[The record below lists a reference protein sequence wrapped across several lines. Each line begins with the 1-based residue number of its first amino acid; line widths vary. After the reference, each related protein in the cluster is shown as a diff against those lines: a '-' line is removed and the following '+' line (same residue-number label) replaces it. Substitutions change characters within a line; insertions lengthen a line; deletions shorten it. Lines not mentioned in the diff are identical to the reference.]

1 MYCGALEQLLVDNG
15 CKTVAHM
22 VENKG
27 TCCTLVFGD
36 AHVIEHKTVSS
47 FLETALCSS
56 SKMKLHRC
64 NNTGAAL
71 HVNVRALTLLSEL
84 RPSNLI
90 IAISLG
96 KSLPLGYHTTAEERN
111 MKQAACT
118 NSLLLCAYL
127 ALFA

>member
-1 MYCGALEQLLVDNG
+1 
-15 CKTVAHM
+15 
-22 VENKG
+22 
-27 TCCTLVFGD
+27 VFGD
-36 AHVIEHKTVSS
+36 AHAIEHKTVSS

-71 HVNVRALTLLSEL
+71 HANVHTLTLLSEL

-118 NSLLLCAYL
+118 YSLLLCAYL